1 MKISLTNLSRTE
13 ETALTLA
20 GSIGLLTE
28 RNHNTDLYFRREKAL
43 VGETHHVKHV
53 NPWKGGK
60 PCREIA
66 CGF

>member
-1 MKISLTNLSRTE
+1 MKISLNNLSRTE

-28 RNHNTDLYFRREKAL
+28 RNHLTDLYFRREKAL
-43 VGETHHVKHV
+43 VGETHNTKHV
-53 NPWKGGK
+53 NPFKGGK

-66 CGF
+66 CSF